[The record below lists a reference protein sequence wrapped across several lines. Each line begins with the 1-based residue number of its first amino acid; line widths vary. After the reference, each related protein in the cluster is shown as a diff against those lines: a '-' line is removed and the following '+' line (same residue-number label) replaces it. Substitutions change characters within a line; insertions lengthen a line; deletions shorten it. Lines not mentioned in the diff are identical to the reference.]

1 MRIRL
6 SKINATNLTL
16 RRTYEPQ
23 KGRNSCLRLRPHSV
37 FGSFGVV
44 LMSRKVNFHVVRS
57 ALQNSVSTQYIFA
70 GQVFYRCYVLQHIR
84 LLSFA
89 V

>member
-6 SKINATNLTL
+6 SKINATNLTADPASL
-16 RRTYEPQ
+16 FVAPY
-23 KGRNSCLRLRPHSV
+23 LRPRSV

-44 LMSRKVNFHVVRS
+44 LMSCKVNFHIVRS
-57 ALQNSVSTQYIFA
+57 ALQNSLSTQYIFA